1 MKQLLKISLFAV
13 VAMSLFTFGTCDN
26 LKTVVLP
33 YSGSFGVD
41 LTASP
46 AGTKS
51 FGKADID
58 NAVATFLKD
67 KGIST
72 TNVTAIELTTVTA
85 EIPSTSTL
93 DFADMTSAVFNL
105 GGNDVAN
112 ITSPPAGKT
121 ATYKI
126 IKADVLAILLAAK
139 TSYSLTAT
147 TNKAT
152 PAATVTVKY
161 AINISYKL

>member
-13 VAMSLFTFGTCDN
+13 LVMSLFTFGTCDK

-33 YSGSFGVD
+33 YSGSYVID
-41 LTASP
+41 LTANP
-46 AGTKS
+46 AGTKT
-51 FGKADID
+51 FGKTDID
-58 NAVATFLKD
+58 NAVAKLLKD

-72 TNVTAIELTTVTA
+72 TNVSAIELTSVTA

-93 DFADMTSAVFNL
+93 DFGDVTSAAFNL
-105 GGNDVAN
+105 GGSDVATV
-112 ITSPPAGKT
+112 TSPPAGKT
-121 ATYKI
+121 ATQKI
-126 IKADVLAILLAAK
+126 VKSNLLAILLADK
-139 TSYSLTAT
+139 TSYSLTIT

-161 AINISYKL
+161 AVNISYTL